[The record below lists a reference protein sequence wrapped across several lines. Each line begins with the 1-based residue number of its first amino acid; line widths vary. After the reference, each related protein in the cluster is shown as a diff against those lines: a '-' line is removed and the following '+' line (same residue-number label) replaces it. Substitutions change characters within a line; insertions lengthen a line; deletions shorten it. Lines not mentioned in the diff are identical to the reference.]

1 MPRLKQT
8 LFIARS
14 DESAQLYLEEHSGAI
29 KVMTIPSLLSELAPE
44 MEVLDPF
51 ISKLLLQET
60 LKELQ
65 LEHFAYLTNAPES
78 LSTMELFFRLLK
90 LNRVGLE
97 AFGYS
102 SMKLNELEIIRQA
115 FEERKQSLMVIDAA
129 DRFIAAV
136 NTMNGNSWF
145 EQFEEIV
152 IDRFEEE
159 GIRFYA
165 SQIEKD
171 ALDILYNFKNITYC
185 EVSKKELKSPE
196 TFTQQHTYADEA
208 VFALK
213 AVRKLMEE
221 GVDDTQIA
229 IVVSNLS
236 NYRRP
241 LQQRADEYGIQLHF
255 SSGTPLM
262 ASPIFTRY
270 LQEGTSRFD
279 RFYENFASFVKEQ
292 YENDAFDEEM
302 LDDLKRT
309 YKTIKGVHNLA
320 LKQIEQAKNLGLT
333 PPPMKEL
340 VTTLAQERYI
350 PASYEQSGIFVTEP
364 NQMTQ
369 RRFEHLIFIGTDLVQ
384 FPPKSGSDFLCSARQ
399 REEMLFTNNTYKLSH
414 YYYRQMM
421 RNNAHIHL
429 SCAEYLGTRKLSL
442 SPIVDPTGCSVL
454 DVKGFQGERD
464 LLEQGYRYCLD
475 ERSEAYIESL
485 VSPEKTGFDGFVQK
499 QKFDS
504 GVLSASTLGSYA
516 KCPLRYLFTYQYR
529 CEAISAE
536 RDEESLEASDIG
548 TMFHSIA
555 ERFANEVKK
564 RNIILPEELNDSV
577 KHSIEDIAKEVFD
590 HYMQKNFTEQ
600 GLPITL
606 IHRIAYNDLL
616 KGLYEEHHQ
625 KGLLIRFLEYIYDE
639 GNLEHFYKSEQYFML
654 DESFEITKQKEKA
667 FTKGFIDRIDKD
679 DAEHSVR
686 VIDYKTGKYTKQKEE
701 SLLEAMS
708 SYKEFQLPLY
718 LLYAKRAFAD
728 FALDA
733 FLVSFRSGQGVR
745 SYGHIGLS
753 EDNTLHFDDEYETG
767 LKEAI
772 KTIAGNIKNGHFA
785 MTPSQ
790 KNCEYCEFERI
801 CHKSVLSH
809 KEVSDEV

>member
-29 KVMTIPSLLSELAPE
+29 KAMTIPSLLSELVPE

-65 LEHFAYLTNAPES
+65 LEHFAYLVNASES
-78 LSTMELFFRLLK
+78 LSAMELFFRLVK
-90 LNRVGLE
+90 LNGVGLE

-102 SMKLNELEIIRQA
+102 AMKLKELEMIRKA
-115 FEERKQSLMVIDAA
+115 FEERKQSLMVMDAA

-136 NTMNGNSWF
+136 NTMKDNSWF
-145 EQFEEIV
+145 EQFEGIV
-152 IDRFEEE
+152 IDRFEED

-171 ALDILYNFKNITYC
+171 ALDILYNLKNITYF
-185 EVSKKELKSPE
+185 EASKKELKPPE
-196 TFTQQHTYADEA
+196 TCTQQHTYADEA

-221 GVDDTQIA
+221 GVSDTQIA
-229 IVVSNLS
+229 IVISNLS
-236 NYRRP
+236 NYRRT
-241 LQQRADEYGIQLHF
+241 LQQQAGEYGIRLHF
-255 SSGTPLM
+255 SSGTLLM
-262 ASPIFTRY
+262 ASPIFARY

-279 RFYENFASFVKEQ
+279 RFYENFSSFVKEQ
-292 YENDAFDEEM
+292 YGSGAFDEEA

-309 YKTIKGVHNLA
+309 YKTIKDIHNLA
-320 LKQIEQAKNLGLT
+320 LKQIEQAKKLRLT

-340 VTTLAQERYI
+340 VTTLAQELYI

-369 RRFEHLIFIGTDLVQ
+369 RGFEHLIFIGTDLVQ
-384 FPPKSGSDFLCSARQ
+384 FPPKSGSDFLCNARQ
-399 REEMLFTNNTYKLSH
+399 REELLFANNTYKLSH
-414 YYYRQMM
+414 YYYSQML
-421 RNNAHIHL
+421 RNNAHVHL

-442 SPIVDPTGCSVL
+442 SPIVDPIGCSVL
-454 DVKGFQGERD
+454 DVTDIQGERD
-464 LLEQGYRYCLD
+464 LLQQGYRYSLD
-475 ERSEAYIESL
+475 ERSEDYIKSL
-485 VSPEKTGFDGFVQK
+485 LSPEKTGFDGFVQ
-499 QKFDS
+499 QHMFDS

-516 KCPLRYLFTYQYR
+516 KCPLRYLFSNQYR

-564 RNIILPEELNDSV
+564 GKIVLPEEIDDSI
-577 KHSIEDIAKEVFD
+577 KHAIEDIAKEVFE
-590 HYMQKNFTEQ
+590 HYMQKNFTKL
-600 GLPITL
+600 GRPITL
-606 IHRIAYNDLL
+606 VHRIAYNDLL
-616 KGLYEEHHQ
+616 KGLYEQHHQ

-654 DESFEITKQKEKA
+654 DKSFEITTQKEKA

-701 SLLEAMS
+701 SLLEAMI

-718 LLYAKRAFAD
+718 LLYAKRAFTG
-728 FALDA
+728 FSLDA

-753 EDNTLHFDDEYETG
+753 EDNALHFDDGYEAG

-772 KTIAGNIKNGHFA
+772 KMIAGNIKNGNFA

-801 CHKSVLSH
+801 CHKSVLPH
-809 KEVSDEV
+809 KEVGDEV